1 MPRTEPGKTLEAGF
15 GTAIITPPTPVQLA
29 GFIDDQPA
37 TDVHD
42 DLEVRALF
50 LRGEH
55 GSVCLLVCD
64 LLGLSPRFAN
74 PVRDAVATALE
85 LDRAAVLTSC
95 IHTHAGP
102 STIQGG
108 HLLGWITPDGYLET
122 LVERGVAAALSARAA
137 AAPASLR
144 AGRWPLPP
152 GLSRNRRGLPYDP
165 TFAVVDVIGAGDARI
180 GTIANVSIHP
190 VALGPECLAVSS
202 DWVGSFRTA
211 LERRAG
217 GSAIL
222 LSGAIGDVN
231 PCHVHR
237 QDNDCDGDGFA
248 EAEQLGNDVAECV
261 DGVLGETDP
270 VAADGPEVVRHRVID
285 VTLGS
290 TLLTAGR
297 EGRTVPIELVEWTI
311 GPVRLVSIPGE
322 AFHALG
328 RAIEARA
335 TPGTHVLLAGLA
347 PEWHGYLPS
356 PFGDGYEE
364 STSYGRDAVATIAAA
379 LTS

>member
-1 MPRTEPGKTLEAGF
+1 MPRLEAGF
-15 GTAIITPPTPVQLA
+15 GSAIITPPTPVQLA

-37 TDVHD
+37 TEVHD

-50 LRGEH
+50 MRGEH
-55 GSVCLLVCD
+55 GGVCLLVCD
-64 LLGLSPRFAN
+64 LLGLSPRFAG
-74 PVRDAVATALE
+74 PVRDAVAAALE

-102 STIQGG
+102 STLEGA

-122 LVERGVAAALSARAA
+122 LVQRCVAAALAARAA
-137 AAPASLR
+137 AVPATLR

-152 GLSRNRRGLPYDP
+152 GLSINRRGLPYAP
-165 TFAVVDVIGAGDARI
+165 TFAVVDVIGEGETRI
-180 GTIANVSIHP
+180 GTVANVAIHP

-202 DWVGSFRTA
+202 DWVGPFRTE
-211 LERRAG
+211 LERRTG
-217 GSAIL
+217 GAAIL
-222 LSGAIGDVN
+222 LSGAIGDIN

-237 QDNDCDGDGFA
+237 QENDCGADGFA
-248 EAEQLGNDVAECV
+248 EAEQLGTDVAQGV
-261 DGVLGETDP
+261 DAVLREAEP
-270 VAADGPEVVRHRVID
+270 VAVAGPSVVRHRVID

-297 EGRTVPIELVEWTI
+297 EGRTVPIELIEWAI

-328 RAIEARA
+328 RAIEDRA
-335 TPGTHVLLAGLA
+335 GDGTHVLLAGLA

-356 PFGDGYEE
+356 PFRDGYEE
-364 STSYGRDAVATIAAA
+364 STSYGRAAVAAIADA
-379 LTS
+379 LTH

>member
-1 MPRTEPGKTLEAGF
+1 MAALEAGF

-37 TDVHD
+37 TAVHD

-55 GSVCLLVCD
+55 GRVCLLVCD
-64 LLGLSPRFAN
+64 LLGLSPRFAD
-74 PVRDAVATALE
+74 PVRDAVGRALD
-85 LDRAAVLTSC
+85 LPRAAVLTSC

-102 STIQGG
+102 STIEGG
-108 HLLGWITPDGYLET
+108 HLLGWFTPDGYTET
-122 LVERGVAAALSARAA
+122 LVERCVAAALAARAA
-137 AAPASLR
+137 AEPATLR
-144 AGRWPLPP
+144 AGRRPLPP
-152 GLSRNRRGLPYDP
+152 GLSLNRRGLPYDP
-165 TFAVVDVIGAGDARI
+165 RFTVVDVLRRDATRI
-180 GTIANVSIHP
+180 GTVANVSIHP

-202 DWVGSFRTA
+202 DWVGPFRTE
-211 LERRAG
+211 LERRVG
-217 GSAIL
+217 GTAIL

-237 QDNDCDGDGFA
+237 QDNDCGGDGFA
-248 EAEQLGNDVAECV
+248 EAEQLGRDVAQVV
-261 DGVLGETDP
+261 DALLPETESVP
-270 VAADGPEVVRHRVID
+270 VAGPEVVRHRIVD

-297 EGRTVPIELVEWTI
+297 EGRRVPVELVEWTI

-328 RAIEARA
+328 RAIEDRVDA
-335 TPGTHVLLAGLA
+335 TGGGDHVLLAGLA
-347 PEWHGYLPS
+347 PEWHGYLPL
-356 PFGDGYEE
+356 PFRDGYEE
-364 STSYGRDAVATIAAA
+364 GTSYGAGAVATIADA
-379 LTS
+379 LTH

>member
-1 MPRTEPGKTLEAGF
+1 MAPLEAGF
-15 GTAIITPPTPVQLA
+15 GSAIITPPTPVQLA

-37 TDVHD
+37 TEVHD

-50 LRGEH
+50 LRGDH
-55 GSVCLLVCD
+55 GGVCLLVCD

-74 PVRDAVATALE
+74 PVRDAVARALD
-85 LDRAAVLTSC
+85 LPRAAVLTSC

-102 STIQGG
+102 STLEGG
-108 HLLGWITPDGYLET
+108 HLLGWITPDGYREA
-122 LVERGVAAALSARAA
+122 LVERCVEAALASRAA
-137 AAPASLR
+137 AEPATLR
-144 AGRWPLPP
+144 AGRWPLPA
-152 GLSRNRRGLPYDP
+152 GLSINRRRLPYDP
-165 TFAVVDVIGAGDARI
+165 TFAVVDVLGLGGSRI
-180 GTIANVSIHP
+180 GTVANISIHP

-202 DWVGSFRTA
+202 DWVGPFRTE
-211 LERRAG
+211 LERRVG
-217 GSAIL
+217 GTALL

-237 QDNDCDGDGFA
+237 QDNECGGDGFA
-248 EAEQLGNDVAECV
+248 EAEQLGRDVAQRV
-261 DGVLGETDP
+261 DAVLPEAEP
-270 VAADGPEVVRHRVID
+270 VATEGPSVVRHRVID

-290 TLLTAGR
+290 TLLTLGR
-297 EGRTVPIELVEWTI
+297 EGRTVPIELVEWAI

-328 RAIEARA
+328 RAIEDRA
-335 TPGTHVLLAGLA
+335 GDGSLVLLAGLS

-364 STSYGRDAVATIAAA
+364 STSYGRDAVHMIADA
-379 LTS
+379 LIH